1 MEGDIRWHHGQ
12 TLAAGQVVEFKVWAE
27 LVRQSM
33 GGLHV
38 FLPLRDVGI
47 DGVLHRLV
55 DGSYLAIQV
64 KGRTSL
70 TPAGQVHITV
80 TASSLVD
87 DSASIVATLVDGSE
101 LGRLVLVVE
110 EAEFRRLAVHDMVDG
125 REYLTAAFELHA
137 GGRSRWAPF
146 LVPREKLAERFG
158 VVAPDGVSVEVED
171 AALSVNR
178 AQEGFVGE
186 AEVIRRLAD
195 VESLALFRPFPDL
208 ETVEVLVRNIQT
220 HRFLGLQVKTA
231 GWDAA
236 HLETRVY
243 FRRSSFRAA
252 PSTFICVL
260 GWERESRRFADDCL
274 LIPSGEIAGIAR
286 VEGEWLMLEVQPG
299 SVAHRRLDRFRL
311 ALASL
316 GSTVQSMLLRPF
328 PS

>member
-1 MEGDIRWHHGQ
+1 
-12 TLAAGQVVEFKVWAE
+12 
-27 LVRQSM
+27 
-33 GGLHV
+33 
-38 FLPLRDVGI
+38 
-47 DGVLHRLV
+47 
-55 DGSYLAIQV
+55 
-64 KGRTSL
+64 
-70 TPAGQVHITV
+70 
-80 TASSLVD
+80 
-87 DSASIVATLVDGSE
+87 
-101 LGRLVLVVE
+101 
-110 EAEFRRLAVHDMVDG
+110 
-125 REYLTAAFELHA
+125 
-137 GGRSRWAPF
+137 
-146 LVPREKLAERFG
+146 
-158 VVAPDGVSVEVED
+158 VED

-208 ETVEVLVRNIQT
+208 ETVEVLCGTSRRTVSWPAGEDGG
-220 HRFLGLQVKTA
+220 LGRGASRDPGL
-231 GWDAA
+231 
-236 HLETRVY
+236 
-243 FRRSSFRAA
+243 F
-252 PSTFICVL
+252 PSVELSGCTLDFICVL